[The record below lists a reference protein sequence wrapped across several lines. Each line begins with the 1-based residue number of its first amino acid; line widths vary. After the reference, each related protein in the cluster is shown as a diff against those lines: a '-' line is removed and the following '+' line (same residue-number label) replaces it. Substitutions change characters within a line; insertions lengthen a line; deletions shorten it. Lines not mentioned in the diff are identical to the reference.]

1 VASVVFIEVIRAEH
15 VIKKLVAVIRTAR
28 GLKKLN
34 PFKNVL
40 VEGGNDTFRSSE
52 SR

>member
-1 VASVVFIEVIRAEH
+1 VFIEVIRAEH

-34 PFKNVL
+34 PFKNGARRLKGCRLKRVHC
-40 VEGGNDTFRSSE
+40 EF
-52 SR
+52 